1 MAIIKPQQE
10 PPGGGSYDS
19 PPVTT
24 QPPITSP
31 PGNGNG
37 KKKRKPKMGCNS
49 CTHES
54 WQCQNGLTEVQVDS
68 NGCPLNQMFC
78 KTQVGAQAVD
88 ALGSAVIPAASAF
101 TITLSVPNFTEARV
115 KGLVLAG
122 CDPSGA
128 VLSDFLDCLEI
139 SSIQIQGT
147 EELGGGVVT
156 GARYRSDSTGSNCGS
171 GQSYR
176 GRLGTTGGNMVITGI
191 NQSASA
197 IRINATADINAVRG

>member
-1 MAIIKPQQE
+1 MVMIPSSA
-10 PPGGGSYDS
+10 PPTNGGGSSYDS
-19 PPVTT
+19 PPVTK
-24 QPPITSP
+24 QPPKTTP
-31 PGNGNG
+31 PNGNG
-37 KKKRKPKMGCNS
+37 GKRRKRKPKMGCNA

-54 WQCQNGLTEVQVDS
+54 WQCQNGLTEVEVDS
-68 NGCPLNQMFC
+68 NGCPINQMFC

-88 ALGSAVIPAASAF
+88 ALGAAVIPPATAF
-101 TITLSVPNFTEARV
+101 TITLAVPNFTEARV

-122 CDPSGA
+122 CDPTG
-128 VLSDFLDCLEI
+128 VVVSDFLDCLEI

-156 GARYRSDSTGSNCGS
+156 GARYRSDATGSNCGS

-191 NQSASA
+191 N
-197 IRINATADINAVRG
+197 AVRG